1 MNIDERIQALTERV
15 KLLAS
20 SHRQTEREI
29 RALAVEVQQFRYL
42 AEAIILHHEPPE
54 KARY

>member
-1 MNIDERIQALTERV
+1 MNIDKRMQALTERM

-54 KARY
+54 EAR